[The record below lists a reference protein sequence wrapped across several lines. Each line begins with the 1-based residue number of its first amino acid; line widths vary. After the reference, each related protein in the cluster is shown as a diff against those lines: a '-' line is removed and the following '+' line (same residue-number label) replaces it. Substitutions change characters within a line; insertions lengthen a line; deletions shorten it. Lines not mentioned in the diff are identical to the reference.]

1 MKIQNIYH
9 LLQAALLMLLA
20 ASCTQEEFPAAQDK
34 AQQLTISV
42 TDGGYASAEDKTTR
56 AVENG
61 YTTEFTEGDACGLF
75 VVRGSYQDKKM
86 IYSNVKLTAERDAA
100 TGSLVWKPEA
110 GTTLAGGL
118 QDEVYYLY
126 YPYRSDLD
134 NTVISNLLK
143 HAIENPQESFF
154 KPIMNNWPVKTDQ
167 SSYADYT
174 ASDLMTASCTPTL
187 DNGTLRLNFVM
198 AHELSLAVIEMPK
211 TVYKFTNARVPDY
224 TIPSE
229 ATFASAAKPLRM
241 TDGTYRYLLPASLPT
256 IEGSYDGGG
265 GNRVFTITPSDDP
278 ISGKYKRYKIDGAAT
293 TVKNY
298 TVQRGDYLLADGNL
312 LPRETA
318 VTEEQKANIAAIV
331 FWTPADTDPAGR
343 KTPANLTDDKI
354 MAKDHPNCT
363 HGLAVSVKNVST
375 GMAWQ
380 EYDWFHGSV
389 QKFQKSDEFNPIDK
403 TDYASIV
410 QSGDERNY
418 IRGYQYTKMILAYNY
433 YCMRIKKLNL
443 MVKPVNTL
451 ANFSNSNP
459 APKTSTGWFIPSAKE
474 LYMLYSKDEDKI
486 HKNFFPTEETRKII
500 DKYLLAIGGDL
511 LENQDYWTSVEF
523 DVGNAIFIGFKG
535 DARIYSTGKTNKATV
550 RAVCA
555 F

>member
-154 KPIMNNWPVKTDQ
+154 KPIMNNWQVKTDQ

-198 AHELSLAVIEMPK
+198 THELSLAVIEMPK

-224 TIPSE
+224 TIPPE

-256 IEGSYDGGG
+256 IEGSYDGG
-265 GNRVFTITPSDDP
+265 NRVFTITPSHTV
-278 ISGKYKRYKIDGAAT
+278 SGKYKRYKIDGAAT

-363 HGLAVSVKNVST
+363 HGLAVSVRNVST
-375 GMAWQ
+375 GMEWQ
-380 EYDWFHGSV
+380 EYDWFYGSV
-389 QKFQKSDEFNPIDK
+389 QKFQKSDEFNPTDK

-410 QSGDERNY
+410 QSGEERNY

-433 YCMRIKKLNL
+433 YCMGIKKLNL

>member
-126 YPYRSDLD
+126 YHYRSDLD

-187 DNGTLRLNFVM
+187 YNGTLRLNFVM

-256 IEGSYDGGG
+256 IEGSYDG

-433 YCMRIKKLNL
+433 YCMGIKKLNL

-451 ANFSNSNP
+451 ANFSDSNP

-474 LYMLYSKDEDKI
+474 LYMLCSKDDDKI
-486 HKNFFPTEETRKII
+486 QNKFFSTEETRKII

-523 DVGNAIFIGFKG
+523 NVGSAVYIGFKG
-535 DARIYSTGKTNKATV
+535 GTSIYTTGKTVNKPV

>member
-187 DNGTLRLNFVM
+187 YNGTLRLNFVM

-256 IEGSYDGGG
+256 IEGSYDGG
-265 GNRVFTITPSDDP
+265 NRVFTITPSHTV
-278 ISGKYKRYKIDGAAT
+278 SGKYKRYKIDGAAT

-363 HGLAVSVKNVST
+363 HGLAVSVRNVST

-443 MVKPVNTL
+443 MVKPVNAL
-451 ANFSNSNP
+451 ANFSDSNP

-474 LYMLYSKDEDKI
+474 LYMLCSKDDDKI
-486 HKNFFPTEETRKII
+486 QNKFFSTEETRKII

-523 DVGNAIFIGFKG
+523 NVGSAVYIGFKG
-535 DARIYSTGKTNKATV
+535 GTSIYTTGKTVNKPV

>member
-42 TDGGYASAEDKTTR
+42 TDGGYASAEGKTTR

-198 AHELSLAVIEMPK
+198 AHELSLAIIEMPK

-224 TIPSE
+224 TIPPE

-256 IEGSYDGGG
+256 IEGSYDGG
-265 GNRVFTITPSDDP
+265 NRVFTITPSHTV
-278 ISGKYKRYKIDGAAT
+278 SGKYKRYKIDGAAT

-389 QKFQKSDEFNPIDK
+389 QKFQKSDEFNPTDK

-410 QSGDERNY
+410 QSGEERNY

-451 ANFSNSNP
+451 ANFSDSNP

-474 LYMLYSKDEDKI
+474 LYMLCSKDDDKI
-486 HKNFFPTEETRKII
+486 QNKFFSTEETRKII

-523 DVGNAIFIGFKG
+523 NVGSAVYIGFKG
-535 DARIYSTGKTNKATV
+535 GTSIYTTGKTVNKPV

>member
-42 TDGGYASAEDKTTR
+42 TDGGYASAEGKTTR

-75 VVRGSYQDKKM
+75 VVRSSYQDKKM

-126 YPYRSDLD
+126 YPYRADLD
-134 NTVISNLLK
+134 NTVISKLLEN
-143 HAIENPQESFF
+143 AIKDPQLPFF
-154 KPIMNNWPVKTDQ
+154 YPLANNWPVKTDQ

-198 AHELSLAVIEMPK
+198 THELSLAVIEMPK

-256 IEGSYDGGG
+256 IEGSYDG

-363 HGLAVSVKNVST
+363 HGLAVSVRNVST
-375 GMAWQ
+375 GMEWQ

-389 QKFQKSDEFNPIDK
+389 QKFQKSDEFNPTDK

-410 QSGDERNY
+410 QSGEERNY

-451 ANFSNSNP
+451 ANFSDSNP

>member
-20 ASCTQEEFPAAQDK
+20 ASCTQEEFHAAQDK

-42 TDGGYASAEDKTTR
+42 TDGGYASAEGKTTR

-100 TGSLVWKPEA
+100 TGSLVWKPGT

-143 HAIENPQESFF
+143 HAIEYPLESFF
-154 KPIMNNWPVKTDQ
+154 MPIMNNWPVKTDQ

-224 TIPSE
+224 TVTSE

-363 HGLAVSVKNVST
+363 HGLAVSVRNVST

-380 EYDWFHGSV
+380 EYDWFYGSV

-433 YCMRIKKLNL
+433 YCMGIKKLNL
-443 MVKPVNTL
+443 MVKPVNAL
-451 ANFSNSNP
+451 ANFSDSNP
-459 APKTSTGWFIPSAKE
+459 APKTSTGWFIPSVKE
-474 LYMLYSKDEDKI
+474 LYMLCNNDHDQINKYI
-486 HKNFFPTEETRKII
+486 YNIGETKKII
-500 DKYLLAIGGDL
+500 NKYLLAIGGDL
-511 LENQDYWTSVEF
+511 LENPDYWSSSEYSTA
-523 DVGNAIFIGFKG
+523 NAFYIRFNDG
-535 DARIYSTGKTNKATV
+535 ARIYSIGKPTKTTV

>member
-1 MKIQNIYH
+1 
-9 LLQAALLMLLA
+9 MLLA
-20 ASCTQEEFPAAQDK
+20 ASCTQEEFPAAQYK

-42 TDGGYASAEDKTTR
+42 TDGGYASAEGKTTR

-143 HAIENPQESFF
+143 HAIKDPQLPFF
-154 KPIMNNWPVKTDQ
+154 YPLANNWPVKTDQ

-187 DNGTLRLNFVM
+187 DNGILRLDFVM
-198 AHELSLAVIEMPK
+198 AHEFALAVIEMPK

-224 TIPSE
+224 TIPPE

-256 IEGSYDGGG
+256 IEGSYDGG
-265 GNRVFTITPSDDP
+265 NRVFTITPSHTV
-278 ISGKYKRYKIDGAAT
+278 SGKYKRYKIDGAAT

-312 LPRETA
+312 LPRETV
-318 VTEEQKANIAAIV
+318 VTEDQKANIAAIV

-363 HGLAVSVKNVST
+363 HGLAVSVRNVST
-375 GMAWQ
+375 GVEWQ

>member
-1 MKIQNIYH
+1 
-9 LLQAALLMLLA
+9 
-20 ASCTQEEFPAAQDK
+20 
-34 AQQLTISV
+34 
-42 TDGGYASAEDKTTR
+42 
-56 AVENG
+56 
-61 YTTEFTEGDACGLF
+61 
-75 VVRGSYQDKKM
+75 
-86 IYSNVKLTAERDAA
+86 
-100 TGSLVWKPEA
+100 
-110 GTTLAGGL
+110 
-118 QDEVYYLY
+118 
-126 YPYRSDLD
+126 
-134 NTVISNLLK
+134 
-143 HAIENPQESFF
+143 
-154 KPIMNNWPVKTDQ
+154 MNNWPVKTDQ

-224 TIPSE
+224 TIPPE

-265 GNRVFTITPSDDP
+265 GNRVFTITPSHTV
-278 ISGKYKRYKIDGAAT
+278 SGKYKRYKIDGAAT

-331 FWTPADTDPAGR
+331 FWTPADTDPTGR

-363 HGLAVSVKNVST
+363 HGLAVSVRNVST
-375 GMAWQ
+375 GMEWQ

>member
-61 YTTEFTEGDACGLF
+61 YTTEFTEGDACGLYM
-75 VVRGSYQDKKM
+75 VRGGKPV
-86 IYSNVKLTAERDAA
+86 YSNVKLTAERDAA

-256 IEGSYDGGG
+256 IEGSYDGGS
-265 GNRVFTITPSDDP
+265 RVFTITPSDDP

>member
-42 TDGGYASAEDKTTR
+42 TDGGYASAEGKTTR

-256 IEGSYDGGG
+256 IEGSYDGG
-265 GNRVFTITPSDDP
+265 NRVFTITPSDDP

-389 QKFQKSDEFNPIDK
+389 QKFQKSDEFNPTDK

-410 QSGDERNY
+410 QSGEERNY

-433 YCMRIKKLNL
+433 YCMGIKKLNL

-451 ANFSNSNP
+451 ANFSDSNP

-474 LYMLYSKDEDKI
+474 LYMLCSKDDDKI
-486 HKNFFPTEETRKII
+486 QNKFFSTEETRKII

-523 DVGNAIFIGFKG
+523 NVGSAVYIGFKG
-535 DARIYSTGKTNKATV
+535 GTSIYTTGKTVNKPV

>member
-256 IEGSYDGGG
+256 IEGSYDGG
-265 GNRVFTITPSDDP
+265 NRVFTITPSDDP

-451 ANFSNSNP
+451 ANFSDSNP

-474 LYMLYSKDEDKI
+474 LYMLCSKDDDKI
-486 HKNFFPTEETRKII
+486 QNKFFSTEETRKII

-523 DVGNAIFIGFKG
+523 NVGSAVYIGFKG
-535 DARIYSTGKTNKATV
+535 GTSIYTTGKTVNKPV

>member
-1 MKIQNIYH
+1 MNMKIQNIYH

-20 ASCTQEEFPAAQDK
+20 ASCTKEEFPAAQDK

-42 TDGGYASAEDKTTR
+42 TDGGYTSAVDGKTTR

-75 VVRGSYQDKKM
+75 MIRGLYSDKKM

-118 QDEVYYLY
+118 SDEKYYLY
-126 YPYRSDLD
+126 YPYRADLD
-134 NTVISNLLK
+134 NTVISNMLK
-143 HAIENPQESFF
+143 YAIKVPQLPFF
-154 KPIMNNWPVKTDQ
+154 YPLANNWPVKTDQ

-198 AHELSLAVIEMPK
+198 AHEFALAVIEMPK

-256 IEGSYDGGG
+256 IEGSYDGG
-265 GNRVFTITPSDDP
+265 NRVFTITPSHTV
-278 ISGKYKRYKIDGAAT
+278 SGKYKRYKIDGAAT

-363 HGLAVSVKNVST
+363 HGLAVSVRNVST
-375 GMAWQ
+375 GMEWQ

>member
-1 MKIQNIYH
+1 
-9 LLQAALLMLLA
+9 MLKYAIKDPQLPFFYPLA
-20 ASCTQEEFPAAQDK
+20 
-34 AQQLTISV
+34 
-42 TDGGYASAEDKTTR
+42 
-56 AVENG
+56 
-61 YTTEFTEGDACGLF
+61 
-75 VVRGSYQDKKM
+75 
-86 IYSNVKLTAERDAA
+86 
-100 TGSLVWKPEA
+100 
-110 GTTLAGGL
+110 
-118 QDEVYYLY
+118 
-126 YPYRSDLD
+126 
-134 NTVISNLLK
+134 
-143 HAIENPQESFF
+143 
-154 KPIMNNWPVKTDQ
+154 NNWPVKTDQ

-198 AHELSLAVIEMPK
+198 THELSLAVIEMPK

-265 GNRVFTITPSDDP
+265 GNMVFTITPSHTV
-278 ISGKYKRYKIDGAAT
+278 SGKYKRYKIDGAAT

-363 HGLAVSVKNVST
+363 HGLAVSVRNVST
-375 GMAWQ
+375 GMEWQ

-389 QKFQKSDEFNPIDK
+389 QKFQKSDEFNPTDK

-410 QSGDERNY
+410 QSGEERNY

-433 YCMRIKKLNL
+433 YCMGIKKLNL
-443 MVKPVNTL
+443 MVKPVNAL
-451 ANFSNSNP
+451 ANFSDSNP

>member
-256 IEGSYDGGG
+256 IEGSYDGG
-265 GNRVFTITPSDDP
+265 NRVFTITPSNTV
-278 ISGKYKRYKIDGAAT
+278 SGKYKRYKIDGAAT

-433 YCMRIKKLNL
+433 YCMGIKKLNL

-451 ANFSNSNP
+451 ANFSDSNP

-474 LYMLYSKDEDKI
+474 LYMLCSKDDDKI
-486 HKNFFPTEETRKII
+486 QNKFFSTEETRKII

-523 DVGNAIFIGFKG
+523 NVGSAVYIGFKG
-535 DARIYSTGKTNKATV
+535 GTSIYTTGKTVNKPV

>member
-154 KPIMNNWPVKTDQ
+154 KPIMNNWQVKTDQ

-198 AHELSLAVIEMPK
+198 THELSLAVIEMPK

-224 TIPSE
+224 TIPPE

-256 IEGSYDGGG
+256 IEGSYDGG
-265 GNRVFTITPSDDP
+265 NRVFTITPSHTV
-278 ISGKYKRYKIDGAAT
+278 SGKYKRYKIDGAAT

-331 FWTPADTDPAGR
+331 FWTPADTDPTGR

-363 HGLAVSVKNVST
+363 HGLAVSVRNVST
-375 GMAWQ
+375 GMEWQ

-410 QSGDERNY
+410 QSGEERNY

-433 YCMRIKKLNL
+433 YCMGIKKLNL

>member
-20 ASCTQEEFPAAQDK
+20 ASCTQEEFHAAQNK
-34 AQQLTISV
+34 AQQLTISA

-265 GNRVFTITPSDDP
+265 GNRVFTITPSNTV
-278 ISGKYKRYKIDGAAT
+278 SGKYKRYKIDGAAT

-389 QKFQKSDEFNPIDK
+389 QKFQKSDEFNPTDK

-410 QSGDERNY
+410 QSGEERNY

-433 YCMRIKKLNL
+433 YCMGIKKLNL

-451 ANFSNSNP
+451 ANFSDSNP

-474 LYMLYSKDEDKI
+474 LYMLCSKDDDKI
-486 HKNFFPTEETRKII
+486 QNKFFSTEETRKII

-523 DVGNAIFIGFKG
+523 NVGSAVYIGFKG
-535 DARIYSTGKTNKATV
+535 GTSIYTTGKTVNKPV

>member
-9 LLQAALLMLLA
+9 ILQAALLMLLA

-42 TDGGYASAEDKTTR
+42 TDGGYASAEGKTTR

-100 TGSLVWKPEA
+100 TGSLVWNPEA

-118 QDEVYYLY
+118 SDEKYYLY
-126 YPYRSDLD
+126 YPYRADLD

-198 AHELSLAVIEMPK
+198 AHELALAVIEMPK

-256 IEGSYDGGG
+256 IEGSYDGG
-265 GNRVFTITPSDDP
+265 NRVFTITPSHTV
-278 ISGKYKRYKIDGAAT
+278 SGKYKRYKIDGAAT

-363 HGLAVSVKNVST
+363 HGLAVSVRNVST

-389 QKFQKSDEFNPIDK
+389 QKFQKSDEFNPTDK

-410 QSGDERNY
+410 QSGEERNY

-433 YCMRIKKLNL
+433 YCMGIKKLNL
-443 MVKPVNTL
+443 MVKPVNAL
-451 ANFSNSNP
+451 ANFSDSNP

-474 LYMLYSKDEDKI
+474 LYMLCSKDDDKI
-486 HKNFFPTEETRKII
+486 QNKFFSTEETRKII

-523 DVGNAIFIGFKG
+523 NVGSAVYIGFKG
-535 DARIYSTGKTNKATV
+535 GTSIYTTGKTVNKPV

>member
-42 TDGGYASAEDKTTR
+42 TDGGYASAEGKTTR

-100 TGSLVWKPEA
+100 TGSLVWNPEA

-118 QDEVYYLY
+118 SDEKYYLY
-126 YPYRSDLD
+126 YPYRADLD

-198 AHELSLAVIEMPK
+198 AHELALAVIEMPK

-256 IEGSYDGGG
+256 IEGSYDGG
-265 GNRVFTITPSDDP
+265 NRVFTITPSHTV
-278 ISGKYKRYKIDGAAT
+278 SGKYKRYKIDGAAT

-312 LPRETA
+312 LPRETV

-331 FWTPADTDPAGR
+331 FWTPADTNPAGR

-363 HGLAVSVKNVST
+363 HGLAVSVRNVST
-375 GMAWQ
+375 GMEWQ

-410 QSGDERNY
+410 QSGEERNY

-433 YCMRIKKLNL
+433 YCMGIKKLNL

>member
-20 ASCTQEEFPAAQDK
+20 TSCTQEEFPAAQDK

-256 IEGSYDGGG
+256 IEGSYDGG
-265 GNRVFTITPSDDP
+265 NRVFTITPSNTV
-278 ISGKYKRYKIDGAAT
+278 SGKYKRYKIDGAAT

-389 QKFQKSDEFNPIDK
+389 QKFQKSDEFNPTDK

-410 QSGDERNY
+410 QSGEERNY

-433 YCMRIKKLNL
+433 YCMGIKKLNL

-451 ANFSNSNP
+451 ANFSDSNP

-474 LYMLYSKDEDKI
+474 LYMLCSKDDDKI
-486 HKNFFPTEETRKII
+486 QNKFFSTEETRKII

-523 DVGNAIFIGFKG
+523 NVGSAVYIGFKG
-535 DARIYSTGKTNKATV
+535 GTSIYTTGKTVNKPV

>member
-256 IEGSYDGGG
+256 IEGSYDGG
-265 GNRVFTITPSDDP
+265 NRVFTITPSNTV
-278 ISGKYKRYKIDGAAT
+278 SGKYKRYKIDGAAT

-389 QKFQKSDEFNPIDK
+389 QKFQKSDEFNPTDK

-410 QSGDERNY
+410 QSGEERNY

-433 YCMRIKKLNL
+433 YCMGIKKLNL

-451 ANFSNSNP
+451 ANFSDSNP

-474 LYMLYSKDEDKI
+474 LYMLCSKDDDKI
-486 HKNFFPTEETRKII
+486 QNKFFSTEETRKII

-523 DVGNAIFIGFKG
+523 NVGSAVYIGFKG
-535 DARIYSTGKTNKATV
+535 GTSIYTTGKTVNKPV

>member
-256 IEGSYDGGG
+256 IEGSYDGG
-265 GNRVFTITPSDDP
+265 NRVFTITPSDDP

-331 FWTPADTDPAGR
+331 YWTPADTDPAGR

-363 HGLAVSVKNVST
+363 HGLAVSVRNVST

-389 QKFQKSDEFNPIDK
+389 QKFQKSDEFNPTDK

-410 QSGDERNY
+410 QSGEERNY

-433 YCMRIKKLNL
+433 YCMGIKKLNL

-451 ANFSNSNP
+451 ANFSDSNP

-474 LYMLYSKDEDKI
+474 LYMLCSKDDDKI
-486 HKNFFPTEETRKII
+486 QNKFFSTEETRKII

-523 DVGNAIFIGFKG
+523 NVGSAVYIGFKG
-535 DARIYSTGKTNKATV
+535 GTSIYTTGKTVNKPV

>member
-42 TDGGYASAEDKTTR
+42 TDGGYASAEGKTTR

-224 TIPSE
+224 TVTSE

-331 FWTPADTDPAGR
+331 YWTPADTDPAGR

-363 HGLAVSVKNVST
+363 HGLAVSVRNVST
-375 GMAWQ
+375 WMAWQ
-380 EYDWFHGSV
+380 DDWHSV
-389 QKFQKSDEFNPIDK
+389 QDFQNSKEFNPTDK
-403 TDYASIV
+403 TVYVQITQKGDYI
-410 QSGDERNY
+410 NY
-418 IRGYQYTKMILAYNY
+418 IFGYQNTKIIQAYNDY
-433 YCMRIKKLNL
+433 NKRIGRTRSI
-443 MVKPVNTL
+443 VKPVEAL
-451 ANFSNSNP
+451 ADFSNSNP
-459 APKTSTGWFIPSAKE
+459 APRTSTGWFIPSVKE
-474 LYMLYSKDEDKI
+474 LYMLCNNDHDQINKQSYNI
-486 HKNFFPTEETRKII
+486 EETKRII

-511 LENQDYWTSVEF
+511 LESTDCWSSSEYSSA
-523 DVGNAIFIGFKG
+523 NAFFIKFNGGSKVAG
-535 DARIYSTGKTNKATV
+535 GKPSTTTV

>member
-20 ASCTQEEFPAAQDK
+20 ASCTQEEFHAAQDK

-256 IEGSYDGGG
+256 IEGSYDGG
-265 GNRVFTITPSDDP
+265 NRVFTITPSHTV
-278 ISGKYKRYKIDGAAT
+278 SGKYKRYKIDGAAT

-389 QKFQKSDEFNPIDK
+389 QKFQKSDEFNPTDK

-410 QSGDERNY
+410 QSGEERNY

-433 YCMRIKKLNL
+433 YCMGIKKLNL

-451 ANFSNSNP
+451 ANFSDSNP

-474 LYMLYSKDEDKI
+474 LYMLCSKDDDKI
-486 HKNFFPTEETRKII
+486 QNKFFSTEETRKII

-523 DVGNAIFIGFKG
+523 NVGSAVYIGFKG
-535 DARIYSTGKTNKATV
+535 GTSIYTTGKTVNKPV

>member
-187 DNGTLRLNFVM
+187 YNGTLRLNFVM

-256 IEGSYDGGG
+256 IEGSYDGG
-265 GNRVFTITPSDDP
+265 NRVFTITPSDDP

-331 FWTPADTDPAGR
+331 FWTLADTDPAGR

-433 YCMRIKKLNL
+433 YCMGIKKLNL

-451 ANFSNSNP
+451 ANFSDSNP

-474 LYMLYSKDEDKI
+474 LYMLCSKDDDKI
-486 HKNFFPTEETRKII
+486 QNKFFSTEETRKII

-523 DVGNAIFIGFKG
+523 NVGSAVYIGFKG
-535 DARIYSTGKTNKATV
+535 GTSIYTTGKTVNKPV

>member
-154 KPIMNNWPVKTDQ
+154 KPIMNNWQVKTDQ

-198 AHELSLAVIEMPK
+198 THELSLAVIEMPK

-224 TIPSE
+224 TIPPE

-256 IEGSYDGGG
+256 IEGSYDGG
-265 GNRVFTITPSDDP
+265 NRVFTITPSHTV
-278 ISGKYKRYKIDGAAT
+278 SGKYKRYKIDGAAT

-363 HGLAVSVKNVST
+363 HGLAVSVRNVST
-375 GMAWQ
+375 GMEWQ
-380 EYDWFHGSV
+380 EYDWFYGSV
-389 QKFQKSDEFNPIDK
+389 QKFQKSDEFNPTDK

-410 QSGDERNY
+410 QSGEERNY

-433 YCMRIKKLNL
+433 YCMGIKKLNL

-535 DARIYSTGKTNKATV
+535 DARIYSTGKTNKATG

>member
-9 LLQAALLMLLA
+9 FLQAVLLMLLA

-100 TGSLVWKPEA
+100 TVSLVWKPEA

-256 IEGSYDGGG
+256 IEGSYDGG
-265 GNRVFTITPSDDP
+265 NRVFTITTSDDP

-389 QKFQKSDEFNPIDK
+389 QKFQKSDEFNPTDK

-410 QSGDERNY
+410 QSGEERNY

-433 YCMRIKKLNL
+433 YCMGIKKLNL

-451 ANFSNSNP
+451 ANFSDSNP

-474 LYMLYSKDEDKI
+474 LYMLCSKDDDKI
-486 HKNFFPTEETRKII
+486 QNKFFSTEETRKII

-523 DVGNAIFIGFKG
+523 NVGSAVYIGFKG
-535 DARIYSTGKTNKATV
+535 GTSIYTTGKTVNKPV

>member
-42 TDGGYASAEDKTTR
+42 TDGGYASAEGKTTR

-126 YPYRSDLD
+126 YPYKSDLD

-154 KPIMNNWPVKTDQ
+154 KPIMNNWQVKTDQ

-187 DNGTLRLNFVM
+187 DNGILRLDFVM
-198 AHELSLAVIEMPK
+198 AHEFALAVIEMPK

-224 TIPSE
+224 TIPPE

-256 IEGSYDGGG
+256 IEGSYDGGS
-265 GNRVFTITPSDDP
+265 RVFTITPSNTV
-278 ISGKYKRYKIDGAAT
+278 SGKYKRYKIDGAAT

-363 HGLAVSVKNVST
+363 HGLAVSVRNVST
-375 GMAWQ
+375 GMEWQ

>member
-20 ASCTQEEFPAAQDK
+20 TSCTQEEFPAAQDK

-256 IEGSYDGGG
+256 IEGSYDGG
-265 GNRVFTITPSDDP
+265 NRVFTITPSDDP

-331 FWTPADTDPAGR
+331 YWTPADTDPAGR

-389 QKFQKSDEFNPIDK
+389 QKFQKSDEFNPTDK

-410 QSGDERNY
+410 QSGEERNY

-433 YCMRIKKLNL
+433 YCMGIKKLNL

-451 ANFSNSNP
+451 ANFSDSNP

-474 LYMLYSKDEDKI
+474 LYMLCSKDDDKI
-486 HKNFFPTEETRKII
+486 QNKFFSTEETRKII

-523 DVGNAIFIGFKG
+523 NVGSAVYIGFKG
-535 DARIYSTGKTNKATV
+535 GTSIYTTGKTVNKPV

>member
-265 GNRVFTITPSDDP
+265 GNRVFTITPSNTV
-278 ISGKYKRYKIDGAAT
+278 SGKYKRYKIDGAAT

-389 QKFQKSDEFNPIDK
+389 QKFQKSDEFNPTDK

-410 QSGDERNY
+410 QSGEERNY

-433 YCMRIKKLNL
+433 YCMGIKKLNL

-451 ANFSNSNP
+451 ANFSDSNP

-474 LYMLYSKDEDKI
+474 LYMLCSKDDDKI
-486 HKNFFPTEETRKII
+486 QNKFFSTEETRKII

-523 DVGNAIFIGFKG
+523 NVGSAVYIGFKG
-535 DARIYSTGKTNKATV
+535 GTSIYTTGKTVNKPV

>member
-20 ASCTQEEFPAAQDK
+20 ASCTQEEFPAAQYK

-256 IEGSYDGGG
+256 IEGSYDGG
-265 GNRVFTITPSDDP
+265 NRVFTITPSHTV
-278 ISGKYKRYKIDGAAT
+278 SGKYKRYKIDGAAT

-389 QKFQKSDEFNPIDK
+389 QKFQKSDEFNPTDK

-410 QSGDERNY
+410 QSGEERNY

-433 YCMRIKKLNL
+433 YCMGIKKLNL